1 MIVNPGHPRSVG
13 QHQPWRSSQCWNQ
26 VSRAVLLEWKIFE
39 WLARRGGHG
48 SDPGK
53 PLLDYAYAATG
64 LGNLID
70 GGTVEQLG
78 SLGVP
83 GITTAYNT
91 TIDSIPHDTIR
102 HSLFLVYGGFNDF
115 SIGELTTATADRA
128 VANLVRLTG
137 HLECVSVPSRL
148 ILVC

>member
-1 MIVNPGHPRSVG
+1 LSIQVIPEALVSISRGAPPSVG
-13 QHQPWRSSQCWNQ
+13 TRFPGPPYWNGRSSNG
-26 VSRAVLLEWKIFE
+26 SLAVEDMAAIL
-39 WLARRGGHG
+39 
-48 SDPGK
+48 DK
-53 PLLDYAYAATG
+53 PLLDYAYAATTG